1 MTNVYVSIAKV
12 SRATAYRE
20 ISDLVN
26 KGVLAPNQGKG
37 RSISYRLVLD
47 S

>member
-1 MTNVYVSIAKV
+1 MTKV

-26 KGVLAPNQGKG
+26 KKMLRQTSGKG
-37 RSISYRLVLD
+37 RNISYELILIID
-47 S
+47 KLLED